1 MRKYIILILLY
12 LFNFGYSQDGCWF
25 SSLFKDFDKLTPEY
39 KAFFNANSDAM
50 YAYEQLYKAGRT
62 GLKQNKKALEAFI
75 TAKNNAKLKELGFTD
90 ELLAKVNGYNPASY
104 DEILTD
110 LNKLGDFLTQ
120 NNIKLENFQSTIGIL
135 VGNNANYRQGVHWII
150 QDVGIEIAFANKTLT
165 LEVSIN
171 NARETLSSIDLVCN
185 ACANGRNIN
194 IEYKSGPG
202 SIKSETIKKQFIER
216 DLFNAN
222 SLAEIQW
229 RMKNTN
235 LTKEKL
241 VEWLI
246 EHKSSLNNPKA
257 RKLFEDFGKQKQAN
271 LSIDDTDDLI
281 DFFKKNDEWYN
292 LIFK

>member
-1 MRKYIILILLY
+1 MRKYIILLLLC

-39 KAFFNANSDAM
+39 KAFFNTNADAM

-110 LNKLGDFLTQ
+110 LDKLGDFLIQ

-171 NARETLSSIDLVCN
+171 NARETLFSV
-185 ACANGRNIN
+185 
-194 IEYKSGPG
+194 
-202 SIKSETIKKQFIER
+202 
-216 DLFNAN
+216 
-222 SLAEIQW
+222 
-229 RMKNTN
+229 
-235 LTKEKL
+235 
-241 VEWLI
+241 
-246 EHKSSLNNPKA
+246 
-257 RKLFEDFGKQKQAN
+257 
-271 LSIDDTDDLI
+271 
-281 DFFKKNDEWYN
+281 
-292 LIFK
+292 